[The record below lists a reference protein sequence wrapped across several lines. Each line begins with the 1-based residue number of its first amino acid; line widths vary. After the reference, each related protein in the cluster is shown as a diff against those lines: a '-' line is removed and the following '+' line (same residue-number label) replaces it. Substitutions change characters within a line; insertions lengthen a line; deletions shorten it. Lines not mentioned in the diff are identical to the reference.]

1 LQREGK
7 KDPVELFVVG
17 TARLHPMRVIF
28 HGDDFGLTRGINQGI
43 IDAFK
48 RGLLTSAS
56 IVTTGEAVEDA
67 LRLAR
72 EHPGLDL
79 GVHLVLCDERP
90 LLPYEYISSILS
102 SNRCFLSRQQ
112 LLFRILTRKIN
123 GLEVRAE
130 WSAQIEKVLNEGI
143 SLSHLDGH
151 QYLHLYPGL
160 LHVTLK
166 LAKEYGI
173 PFVRGSIVDRLDL
186 ESGTKRLVQWAFLK
200 FWTVLNVSRLDHVQ
214 VRRIPSVGFLK
225 SGGRMTRKYVLETV
239 DLLRRKGAWP
249 VIEMN
254 FHPGTGDPHTSWKY
268 QHWHYDWKSDLDLL
282 IDESLKNALLER
294 GVVLSSFGKE
304 NGRAFVGG
312 GKPRVDAAPRCDL

>member
-1 LQREGK
+1 MN
-7 KDPVELFVVG
+7 PELSCCEPFKED
-17 TARLHPMRVIF
+17 AMRVIF

-67 LRLAR
+67 VHLAR

-123 GLEVRAE
+123 ELEVCAE
-130 WSAQIEKVLNEGI
+130 WRAQIEKLLNEGI
-143 SLSHLDGH
+143 SLSHMDGH

-173 PFVRGSIVDRLDL
+173 PFVRGPIVDRLDL
-186 ESGTKRLVQWAFLK
+186 KSGMKRLVQWAFLK
-200 FWTVLNVSRLDHVQ
+200 FWTVLYVSRFDRIQ
-214 VRRIPSVGFLK
+214 SRIPSAGFLK
-225 SGGRMTRKYVLETV
+225 SGGKMTRGYVLETV
-239 DLLRRKGAWP
+239 DMLRRKGIWP

-294 GVVLSSFGKE
+294 GIVISSFRKE
-304 NGRAFVGG
+304 SGRRFIG
-312 GKPRVDAAPRCDL
+312 RENRCEHAAAWCDP